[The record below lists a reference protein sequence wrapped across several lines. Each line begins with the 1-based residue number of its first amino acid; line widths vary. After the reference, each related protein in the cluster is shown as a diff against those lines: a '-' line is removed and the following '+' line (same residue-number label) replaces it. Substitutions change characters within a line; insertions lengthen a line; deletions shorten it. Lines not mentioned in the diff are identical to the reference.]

1 MTATVTGTIGGVGIY
16 ADLETGEVQDVK
28 AQAARSAEQLIEAVW
43 SDVTED
49 YPNLTPL
56 MALEIA
62 QKMVTAVLGGVV
74 KEHAKILSEPYR
86 PSQTKMEL

>member
-1 MTATVTGTIGGVGIY
+1 MSTIF
-16 ADLETGEVQDVK
+16 ADSETGEIQDVK
-28 AQAARSAEQLIEAVW
+28 AHAARSAEQLIEEVW
-43 SDVTED
+43 SDVTAD

-86 PSQTKMEL
+86 PQQTKMDI